1 MTTQQGEPQGAAAQ
15 ATDILRVEH
24 VAKRFGA
31 VTALVDINLRL
42 ARGEVLGLLGDNGA
56 GKSTLIKILC
66 GFQQPDSG
74 RILLNGDEVTLRS
87 VDHARSLGIDTV
99 YQDLAL
105 VNQLSIYHNMFL
117 NREKVR
123 WPLLSNRTMRRLAR
137 EYLDDMGINIPSVDA
152 DVAQLS
158 GGQRQ
163 AIAVARAVHSD
174 AKILL
179 LDEPLAAMGAKEAAI
194 ILDVVRDLKEKGN
207 VSVIII
213 AHNYGQALE
222 ICDRINLL
230 QHGEITFDKPSAE
243 TSVAELNDIV
253 ITEYRQALAERQRQA
268 AGGQSALRSRQL
280 THAAQGHG
288 HDRVGRVVRA

>member
-1 MTTQQGEPQGAAAQ
+1 MTEQPVESPDGQPRTEAVNLPDAQ
-15 ATDILRVEH
+15 PDALRVEH
-24 VAKRFGA
+24 ISKRFGA
-31 VTALVDINLRL
+31 VTALVDVNLRL

-56 GKSTLIKILC
+56 GKSTLMKILC
-66 GFQQPDSG
+66 GYQPPDTGWIS
-74 RILLNGDEVTLRS
+74 LNGEQVTLKS

-105 VNQLSIYHNMFL
+105 VNQLSVYHNMFL

-137 EYLDDMGINIPSVDA
+137 QYLDEMGVNIPSVDA
-152 DVAQLS
+152 DVAALS

-163 AIAVARAVHSD
+163 AIAVARAVYSN
-174 AKILL
+174 AKVLL

-194 ILDVVRDLKEKGN
+194 ILDLVRDLKRKGD

-222 ICDRINLL
+222 ICDRVNLL
-230 QHGEITFDKPSAE
+230 QHGEITFDKKTSE
-243 TSVAELNDIV
+243 TSVEELNEIV
-253 ITEYRQALAERQRQA
+253 IAEYRRALAERQR
-268 AGGQSALRSRQL
+268 
-280 THAAQGHG
+280 
-288 HDRVGRVVRA
+288 